1 MKYVDAGILSKKSLN
16 DCRHIANACVSGCD
30 MLVSWNFRHLVKY
43 KTIAGVKGVN
53 ALAGYREMPIY
64 KPSFLVEGEL
74 ENDT

>member
-1 MKYVDAGILSKKSLN
+1 
-16 DCRHIANACVSGCD
+16 